1 MPESRNRPGHPFQK
15 PADIPSSQR
24 VKGKIMWALLL
35 AVFGLLISYFAAGSN
50 YIVLIV
56 ATLAAAIIGYFIGK
70 KMEKKE

>member
-35 AVFGLLISYFAAGSN
+35 AVFGLLISYFAAGLN
-50 YIVLIV
+50 YKVLIV
-56 ATLAAAIIGYFIGK
+56 ATLASAIIGYFIGK

>member
-24 VKGKIMWALLL
+24 VKGKIIWAL
-35 AVFGLLISYFAAGSN
+35 LLISYFAAGFN
-50 YIVLIV
+50 YIVLIMS
-56 ATLAAAIIGYFIGK
+56 TLAAAIIGYIVGK

>member
-1 MPESRNRPGHPFQK
+1 MPESRNRPGHFFQK

-24 VKGKIMWALLL
+24 VKGKTVWALLF

>member
-24 VKGKIMWALLL
+24 VKGKIAWAILL
-35 AVFGLLISYFAAGSN
+35 AVFGFLISYFAAGFN
-50 YIVLIV
+50 YIVLIA
-56 ATLAAAIIGYFIGK
+56 ATLVSAIIGYFIGK

>member
-50 YIVLIV
+50 YIILIV
-56 ATLAAAIIGYFIGK
+56 ATLSAAIIGYFIGK

>member
-15 PADIPSSQR
+15 PADIRSSQR
-24 VKGKIMWALLL
+24 VKGKIMWALLF
-35 AVFGLLISYFAAGSN
+35 AVFGLLISWFAAGYN
-50 YIVLIV
+50 YTVLIV

>member
-15 PADIPSSQR
+15 PADISSSQR
-24 VKGKIMWALLL
+24 VKGKIMWALLF
-35 AVFGLLISYFAAGSN
+35 AVFGLLISYFAAGFN

-56 ATLAAAIIGYFIGK
+56 ATLAAAIIGYVIGK